1 MEPKKKNAINPLEQS
16 DTPLA
21 FRFNMLAK
29 KYYGAATQQFEGFDL
44 ERYFYV
50 LSVIGSHE
58 YITQQCLANCMGID
72 KATVVRVI
80 DYLTEKGLV
89 KREVNKEDRREHI
102 IVATPRALKIIPVI
116 KQVFDEVNKTAFR
129 GFTKEEKMQ
138 FIKMTN
144 KIMANLISVPVEE
157 VQVKI
162 SRKGVK
168 K

>member
-1 MEPKKKNAINPLEQS
+1 MEPKKKNTINPLEQS

-29 KYYGAATQQFEGFDL
+29 KYYGAASHQFEGFDL

-50 LSVIGSHE
+50 LSVIGSHQ
-58 YITQQCLANCMGID
+58 YITQQCLANCMDID

-80 DYLTEKGLV
+80 DYLSEKGLV
-89 KREVNKEDRREHI
+89 KREVNEEDRREHI
-102 IVATPRALKIIPVI
+102 IVATPRAHKIIPVI
-116 KQVFDEVNKTAFR
+116 NQVFEEVNKTAFR

-138 FIKMTN
+138 FIQMTN
-144 KIMANLISVPVEE
+144 KIMNNLVSLPVEE
-157 VQVKI
+157 VQVKNN
-162 SRKGVK
+162 RKGVK